1 VEREAILTA
10 VEEIEKIT
18 NSQWLEGLEKRKLEE
33 LEFHNRD
40 RNQAFRSEAAE
51 DSDTYERFYGNK
63 KYYRATERSKAYV
76 SEWIARNGRGK
87 VFLDYA
93 CGNGE
98 NAIAAAAGGAVLA
111 LGLDISDVSVANARG
126 FARKAGVHESTR
138 FFQAD
143 AENTKLP
150 GNSIDTIVCSG
161 MLHHLE
167 LSHAFPEL
175 LRILKPGGR
184 VLAVEALDYNPF
196 IKLYRLMTPDM
207 RTEWEKAH
215 ILSLKDVDLA
225 RRYFNVEDI
234 RYWHVMGYL
243 GGKVP
248 MVLPLLDR
256 FDRMLEKIP
265 YLNRMAWMFT
275 FVLRKP
281 VEA

>member
-1 VEREAILTA
+1 MEREAILAA
-10 VEEIEKIT
+10 VQEIEKIT
-18 NSQWLEGLEKRKLEE
+18 NSEWLGGLEKRKLEE

-40 RNQAFRSEAAE
+40 RDQAFRSEAAGN
-51 DSDTYERFYGNK
+51 SDTYERFYGNK
-63 KYYRATERSKAYV
+63 KYYRATARSKAYV
-76 SEWIARNGRGK
+76 SEWIARNARGRI
-87 VFLDYA
+87 FLDYA

-98 NAIAAAAGGAVLA
+98 NAIAAAAAGAQLA

-126 FARKAGVHESTR
+126 FAQRAGVQDSTR

-150 GNSIDTIVCSG
+150 EDSIDTIVCSG

-225 RRYFNVEDI
+225 RRYFDVEDI

-243 GGKVP
+243 GGKLP
-248 MVLPLLDR
+248 AVLPVLDR
-256 FDRMLEKIP
+256 VDRALEQIP
-265 YLNRMAWMFT
+265 YVNRMAWMFT

-281 VEA
+281 VRA